1 MKSIKDLTFTDD
13 FMFGEIMKNEEICKG
28 VIERLLHIKIEK
40 LELITLQET
49 IAPYYETR
57 GVRFD
62 VYVKDSDKVYDIEV
76 QNKKFTEIEK
86 RTRYYQSM
94 IDMDLLAKGA
104 NFKELKESYVIF
116 ICKTD
121 PFDLGEPCYKVKS
134 IFEDHPEKEFDDKTH
149 KVFYNA
155 SAYKKETD
163 PEIYAFLQYIST
175 NIPEDDFTAGIFEN
189 VEKAKEN
196 EQFRSEYMRCNIHDF
211 DKLEEGKEIGI
222 AIGEARGE
230 ERGRSEAK
238 LEAARNMLLKNVGAI
253 EQIAEIT
260 GLSLE
265 TVKQLAQE
273 LHFLQ

>member
-28 VIERLLHIKIEK
+28 IIERLLHIKIEK

-94 IDMDLLAKGA
+94 IDIDMLAKGA

-134 IFEDHPEKEFDDKTH
+134 IFENHPEKEFDDKTH

-163 PEIYAFLQYIST
+163 PEIFAFLQYVRT
-175 NIPEDDFTAGIFEN
+175 NVPEDDFTAGIFEN

-238 LEAARNMLLKNVGAI
+238 LEAARNMLLKNVGTI

-273 LHFLQ
+273 LHFSQ

>member
-1 MKSIKDLTFTDD
+1 MKPIEKLTFTDD

-28 VIERLLHIKIEK
+28 VIERLLHIKVEK

-62 VYVKDSDKVYDIEV
+62 VYVKDSDKVYDIEI

-94 IDMDLLAKGA
+94 IDIDMLAKGA

-134 IFEDHPEKEFDDKTH
+134 IFENHPEKVFDDKTH
-149 KVFYNA
+149 KLFYNA

-163 PEIYAFLQYIST
+163 PEIYAFLQYVRT
-175 NIPEDDFTAGIFEN
+175 NVPEDDFTAGIFEN

-211 DKLEEGKEIGI
+211 DKLEEGKEL
-222 AIGEARGE
+222 
-230 ERGRSEAK
+230 GRSEAK
-238 LEAARNMLLKNVGAI
+238 LEAARNMLSQGVDTDK
-253 EQIAEIT
+253 IATWLDIP
-260 GLSLE
+260 LE
-265 TVKQLAQE
+265 TVQQLAESLKNQE
-273 LHFLQ
+273 

>member
-1 MKSIKDLTFTDD
+1 MKAIEDLTFTDD

-28 VIERLLHIKIEK
+28 VIERLLHIKVEK

-62 VYVKDSDKVYDIEV
+62 VYVKDSDKVYDIEI
-76 QNKKFTEIEK
+76 QNKKFAEIEK

-121 PFDLGEPCYKVKS
+121 PFDLGEPCYITKTV
-134 IFEDHPEKEFDDKTH
+134 FENHPEKEFDDKTH

-238 LEAARNMLLKNVGAI
+238 LEAARNMLLKNVGTI

>member
-94 IDMDLLAKGA
+94 IDIDMLAKGA

-134 IFEDHPEKEFDDKTH
+134 IFENHPEKEFDDKTH

-163 PEIYAFLQYIST
+163 PEIFAFLQYVRT
-175 NIPEDDFTAGIFEN
+175 NVPEDDFTAGIFEN

-238 LEAARNMLLKNVGAI
+238 LEAARNMLLKNVGTI

-273 LHFLQ
+273 LHFSQ

>member
-1 MKSIKDLTFTDD
+1 MKAIEDLTFTDD

-28 VIERLLHIKIEK
+28 VIERLLHIKVEK

-62 VYVKDSDKVYDIEV
+62 VYVKDSDKVYDIEI
-76 QNKKFTEIEK
+76 QNKKFAEIEK

-121 PFDLGEPCYKVKS
+121 PFDLSEPCYKTRT
-134 IFEDHPEKEFDDKTH
+134 IFENHPEKEFDDKTH

-155 SAYKKETD
+155 SAYKKESD

-175 NIPEDDFTAGIFEN
+175 NVPDDDFTAGIFER

-196 EQFRSEYMRCNIHDF
+196 EQFRSDYMRCNIHDF
-211 DKLEEGKEIGI
+211 DIMEEGKELGI
-222 AIGEARGE
+222 AIGE
-230 ERGRSEAK
+230 ERGRTEAK
-238 LEAARNMLLKNVGAI
+238 LEAARNLINLGVSLDI
-253 EQIAEIT
+253 IAQAQD
-260 GLSLE
+260 LPLE
-265 TVKQLAQE
+265 TVQQLADKIKANN
-273 LHFLQ
+273 

>member
-1 MKSIKDLTFTDD
+1 MKAIEDLTFTDD

-28 VIERLLHIKIEK
+28 VIERLLHIKVEK

-62 VYVKDSDKVYDIEV
+62 VYVKDSDKVYDIEI
-76 QNKKFTEIEK
+76 QNKKFAEIEK

-121 PFDLGEPCYKVKS
+121 PFDLSEPCYKTRT
-134 IFEDHPEKEFDDKTH
+134 IFENHPEKEFDDKTH

-155 SAYKKETD
+155 SAYKKEND
-163 PEIYAFLQYIST
+163 PEIYAFLHYIST
-175 NIPEDDFTAGIFEN
+175 NVPEDDFTAGIFKS

-196 EQFRSEYMRCNIHDF
+196 EQFRSDYMRCNIHDF
-211 DKLEEGKEIGI
+211 DIMEEGKELGI
-222 AIGEARGE
+222 AIGE
-230 ERGRSEAK
+230 ERGRTEAK
-238 LEAARNMLLKNVGAI
+238 LEAARNLINLGVSLDI
-253 EQIAEIT
+253 IAQAQ
-260 GLSLE
+260 GLPLE
-265 TVKQLAQE
+265 TVQKLADKIKAND
-273 LHFLQ
+273 

>member
-1 MKSIKDLTFTDD
+1 MKAIEDLTFTDD

-28 VIERLLHIKIEK
+28 VIERLLHIKVEK

-62 VYVKDSDKVYDIEV
+62 VYVKDSDKVYDIEI
-76 QNKKFTEIEK
+76 QNKKFAEIEK

-134 IFEDHPEKEFDDKTH
+134 IFENHPEKEFDDKTH

-155 SAYKKETD
+155 SAYKKEND

-175 NIPEDDFTAGIFEN
+175 NVPEDDFTSEIFDK
-189 VEKAKEN
+189 VEANKRN
-196 EQFRSEYMRCNIHDF
+196 EQFRSDYMRCNIHDF
-211 DKLEEGKEIGI
+211 DIMEEGKELGI
-222 AIGEARGE
+222 AIGE
-230 ERGRSEAK
+230 ERAK
-238 LEAARNMLLKNVGAI
+238 LEAARNMLLKHVGTI
-253 EQIAEIT
+253 DQVSEII
-260 GLSLE
+260 GLPLE
-265 TVKQLAQE
+265 KVRELAQE
-273 LHFLQ
+273 LKIEA

>member
-1 MKSIKDLTFTDD
+1 MKAIKDLTFTDD

-62 VYVKDSDKVYDIEV
+62 VYVKDSDKVYDIEI

-94 IDMDLLAKGA
+94 LDIDMLAKGA
-104 NFKELKESYVIF
+104 NFRELKESYVIF

-134 IFEDHPEKEFDDKTH
+134 IFENHPEKEFDDKTH
-149 KVFYNA
+149 KLFYNA
-155 SAYKKETD
+155 SAYKKEND
-163 PEIYAFLQYIST
+163 QEIYAFLHYIST
-175 NIPEDDFTAGIFEN
+175 NVPGDDFTAGIFKS

-196 EQFRSEYMRCNIHDF
+196 EQFRSDYMRCNIHDF
-211 DKLEEGKEIGI
+211 DIMEEAKT
-222 AIGEARGE
+222 
-230 ERGRSEAK
+230 EAK
-238 LEAARNMLLKNVGAI
+238 LEAARNMILTNLGTL
-253 EQIAEIT
+253 EQIAAVQA
-260 GLSLE
+260 LPLE
-265 TVKQLAQE
+265 TVQQLAKE
-273 LHFLQ
+273 LAEKHN